1 MKNTASLED
10 IKLCYLA
17 GWSITETAAR
27 LGLTFTQTR
36 TRIRRLGI
44 MRPSGYHGPR
54 RTQGGLTIGEK
65 VRTAT
70 GRVGVVAGFVGP
82 HVKVTLDLATPTIVT
97 YRRRDVS
104 PLPRPPQ
111 GERDQKE
118 ER

>member
-54 RTQGGLTIGEK
+54 RTQGGLTVGETVKTTTGKIG
-65 VRTAT
+65 TI
-70 GRVGVVAGFVGP
+70 AGFSGP
-82 HVKVTLDLATPTIVT
+82 HVKVILDLATPTVVT
-97 YRRRDVS
+97 YRRVDLV
-104 PLPRPPQ
+104 PRPPQ
-111 GERDQKE
+111 GERD
-118 ER
+118 R